1 MSPSSAIFFASL
13 ALLTRHMEAGGCDG
27 QTSPTISYDDGA
39 LHVEGGCATIRDLI
53 EYRTNDGK
61 QIGPIFHFDED
72 KKWYTDTYTGTYYLE
87 SDVFITNGA
96 TLSIDG
102 SESEENECETLLL
115 ASNSSTF
122 NRITA
127 HGGNLDIRY
136 TKIFSWDLKNE
147 DYDTEPSDGRSYL
160 SAVTEKITGRTKDT
174 CPDDS
179 SSSNGQA
186 KRDMGNANMDIHRSE
201 IGYLGYD
208 GSEAYGISYKA
219 RGLCKDHSNLDIFDD
234 DNGLNVGVTG
244 DIYGSDLHHNWFG
257 HYSWGHD
264 GGKWQYNTVHDN
276 HGYGFDPHDDS
287 DKLKIIGNEVYNNG
301 WHGIIASKRCTDIT
315 IKENTVYNNGRHGI
329 MLHRSCDRA
338 NVRENYAYNNG
349 EAGIALFETSDSKV
363 YKNTLENN
371 KYGVRW
377 SNGAND
383 NRVWRNDIV
392 VEADQFAFYMFKG
405 TDPQEAEG
413 NEDGRVR
420 DNSVYKNEIWS
431 DQDLVW
437 RATEAEDNV
446 FWRNVFHGG
455 ESAYFGGES
464 KNNKVNNNM
473 FPDGWEFETDGES
486 CFREGTDPEC

>member
-1 MSPSSAIFFASL
+1 MPPNLPCTYIHSTLSHISIQASAHDDLRRAHPTELCKTVPSPTVVVLYLRVSMSPSSTIFIASL
-13 ALLTRHMEAGGCDG
+13 ALLTKHAEAAGCDG
-27 QTSPTISYDDGA
+27 QTSPKISYDDGA
-39 LHVEGGCATIRDLI
+39 LHVQGGCATIHDLI

-61 QIGPIFHFDED
+61 QIGPIFHFDEE

-102 SESEENECETLLL
+102 SESEKNECESLLL

-136 TKIFSWDLKNE
+136 TKIFSWDLENE

-186 KRDMGNANMDIHRSE
+186 KKDMGNANMDIHRSE

-244 DIYGSDLHHNWFG
+244 DIYRSDLHHNWFG

-276 HGYGFDPHDDS
+276 YGYGFDPHDDS
-287 DKLKIIGNEVYNNG
+287 DKLRIIGNEVYNNG
-301 WHGIIASKRCTDIT
+301 WHGI
-315 IKENTVYNNGRHGI
+315 N
-329 MLHRSCDRA
+329 
-338 NVRENYAYNNG
+338 
-349 EAGIALFETSDSKV
+349 
-363 YKNTLENN
+363 
-371 KYGVRW
+371 GVRW
-377 SNGAND
+377 SNGANG
-383 NRVWRNDIV
+383 NRVWMNDIV
-392 VEADQFAFYMFKG
+392 VEADQGADFALYMFKG

-413 NEDGRVR
+413 NEDGRIR

-437 RATEAEDNV
+437 KATEAEDNV
-446 FWRNVFHGG
+446 FWVRSFLFMG
-455 ESAYFGGES
+455 
-464 KNNKVNNNM
+464 
-473 FPDGWEFETDGES
+473 
-486 CFREGTDPEC
+486 FRKK